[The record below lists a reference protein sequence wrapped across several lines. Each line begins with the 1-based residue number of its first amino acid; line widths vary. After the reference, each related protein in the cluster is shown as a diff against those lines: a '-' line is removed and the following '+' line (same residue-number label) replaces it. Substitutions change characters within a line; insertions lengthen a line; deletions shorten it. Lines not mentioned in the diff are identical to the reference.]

1 LREQYAEVC
10 AIHLAIDEQV
20 RKTLAGVGNRVVVEV
35 GRAGCDFARVAY
47 AITVAVGLRW
57 VCDGR
62 AVVSRVSDAVP
73 VGVDSW
79 PRYCGIVGFTRGDSH
94 ARAEISRSVA
104 LTKPVASPA
113 SHDAVAS
120 DCDRMLDPRVGRGT
134 SSKISRNDALAIAV
148 VSPGADA
155 AIESDC

>member
-1 LREQYAEVC
+1 LAVDEEVC
-10 AIHLAIDEQV
+10 DALASIRD
-20 RKTLAGVGNRVVVEV
+20 RVAVDI
-35 GRAGCDFARVAY
+35 GRAGREFARVAH
-47 AITVAVGLRW
+47 AVVVAVCLRW
-57 VCDGR
+57 VRDSG